1 MRHRTKQG
9 TKNLFGKG
17 IAHMRCHKGL
27 SQSDLL
33 LRIEL
38 HGEAMTQAKLSR
50 IEGGMTILT
59 DRDLVI
65 IASALEVSLDELFCM
80 AMADSQHS
88 DAKEAG

>member
-17 IAHMRCHKGL
+17 IVHMRCHKGL

-38 HGEAMTQAKLSR
+38 RGETMTQTRLSR

-65 IASALEVSLDELFCM
+65 IASALEVSLDELLCM
-80 AMADSQHS
+80 AQIDSPS
-88 DAKEAG
+88 NDAFEVL

>member
-17 IAHMRCHKGL
+17 IVHMRYHKGL

-38 HGEAMTQAKLSR
+38 RGEAMTQAKLSR

-59 DRDLVI
+59 DRDLVV
-65 IASALEVSLDELFCM
+65 IASALEVSLDELYCM
-80 AMADSQHS
+80 AQTDSTYN
-88 DAKEAG
+88 DTIGVV